1 MYAAICVYI
10 PVPVPVQWAVI
21 HGTNEKE
28 TILHVKINLKKYDIL
43 YETLSL
49 RKSDLEIYQIFVPI
63 IISICVFIN
72 VIMIGF
78 TFFIDFFR
86 EPFISGLIEGYF
98 QCFFFFKSAKIF
110 IGFCRFIVDILNYL
124 Q

>member
-21 HGTNEKE
+21 CGTNKKE
-28 TILHVKINLKKYDIL
+28 TILHVKINLKICDIL

-78 TFFIDFFR
+78 TFFIDFLKQSFT
-86 EPFISGLIEGYF
+86 FSLIEGYF
-98 QCFFFFKSAKIF
+98 RCFFFLNLR
-110 IGFCRFIVDILNYL
+110 RFS
-124 Q
+124 

>member
-10 PVPVPVQWAVI
+10 PVPVPVPVQWAVI
-21 HGTNEKE
+21 CGTNEKE
-28 TILHVKINLKKYDIL
+28 TILHVKINLKKCDIL

-63 IISICVFIN
+63 TISICVFIN

-78 TFFIDFFR
+78 TFFIDFLK
-86 EPFISGLIEGYF
+86 EPFTFGLM
-98 QCFFFFKSAKIF
+98 
-110 IGFCRFIVDILNYL
+110 V
-124 Q
+124 